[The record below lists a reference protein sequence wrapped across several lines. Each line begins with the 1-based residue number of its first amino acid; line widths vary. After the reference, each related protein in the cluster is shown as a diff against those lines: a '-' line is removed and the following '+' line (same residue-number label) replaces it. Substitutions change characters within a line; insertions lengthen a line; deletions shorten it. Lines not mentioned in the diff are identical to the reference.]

1 MNDKKFQ
8 ITQKKARKVTQRD
21 ENRRNKHKTKN

>member
-1 MNDKKFQ
+1 MIKKFQ